1 MRKLTTKE
9 FIERAAKV
17 HDGKYDYSKV
27 EYINGTTPIVITCP
41 IHGDF
46 KQKPT
51 KHFSG
56 HGCLECKK
64 DSISIYWR
72 KPQTKFIKEANDVH
86 KNKYTYS
93 NVEYKGTHIHVDI
106 ICPKHGVFKQTP
118 HGHLKGQGCPKCAI
132 ENKIVNGDG
141 IRDTDIIYSSGDIA
155 YSRWS
160 AILQRCELND
170 DKGNYKGCKV
180 CKEWHTYSKF
190 KEWFDK
196 HYVEGWEI
204 DKDILSNNRKIY
216 SPKTCCFVPREI
228 NSIFRI
234 LNQERTIGVYKQNG
248 KYYTYFKESDK
259 QKYKSFQTKEEA
271 FECYKQYKIRKAIFL
286 AEKYKG
292 IIDDRVYNILSNFD
306 KYGEK
311 YWGSIKDIE

>member
-9 FIERAAKV
+9 FIERATKV

-51 KHFSG
+51 KHLVG

-64 DSISIYWR
+64 DSISRYWR
-72 KPQTKFIKEANDVH
+72 KPQTKFIQESNTIH
-86 KNKYTYS
+86 KNKYNYS
-93 NVEYKGTHIHVDI
+93 NVEYKGTHVHVGI
-106 ICPKHGVFKQTP
+106 ICPKHGLFHQTP
-118 HGHLKGQGCPKCAI
+118 HAHLECQGCPIC
-132 ENKIVNGDG
+132 G
-141 IRDTDIIYSSGDIA
+141 IDKQRICKHNYRNNDIIYSSKDIA

-160 AILQRCELND
+160 AIMQRCYFSDNQ
-170 DKGNYKGCKV
+170 NYANCEISE
-180 CKEWHTYSKF
+180 EWLTYSNF
-190 KEWFDK
+190 KKWFDE
-196 HYVEGWEI
+196 HYMEGWEI
-204 DKDILSNNRKIY
+204 DKDILSNNGKIY
-216 SPKTCCFVPREI
+216 SPDTCCFVPREI
-228 NSIFRI
+228 NSIFRV
-234 LNQERTIGVYKQNG
+234 LNKNRTIGVYKQNG
-248 KYYTYFKESDK
+248 KYYTYFKESGK
-259 QKYKSFQTKEEA
+259 QIYKSFQTKEEA
-271 FECYKQYKIRKAIFL
+271 FECYKQYKIKKAVFL

>member
-9 FIERAAKV
+9 FIERASKV
-17 HDGKYDYSKV
+17 HNGKYDYSKV
-27 EYINGTTPIVITCP
+27 IYVNSTTPIIITCP

-51 KHFSG
+51 KHLIG

-64 DSISIYWR
+64 DSISRYWR
-72 KPQTKFIKEANDVH
+72 KPQTKFIQEANTIH
-86 KNKYTYS
+86 KNKYNYS
-93 NVEYKGTHIHVDI
+93 NVEYKGTHVHVGI
-106 ICPKHGVFKQTP
+106 ICPKHGLFHQTP
-118 HGHLKGQGCPKCAI
+118 HAHLEGQGCPIC
-132 ENKIVNGDG
+132 G
-141 IRDTDIIYSSGDIA
+141 IDKQRRCKHDYRNNDIIYSSKDIA

-160 AILQRCELND
+160 AIIQRCYFSDN
-170 DKGNYKGCKV
+170 KNYTNCEIIE
-180 CKEWHTYSKF
+180 EWLTYSNF
-190 KEWFDK
+190 KKWFDK

-204 DKDILSNNRKIY
+204 DKDILSDKSKIY
-216 SPKTCCFVPREI
+216 SPETCCFVPREI

-234 LNQERTIGVYKQNG
+234 LNQEKTIGVYKQNG
-248 KYYTYFKESDK
+248 KYYTYFKESGK
-259 QKYKSFQTKEEA
+259 QIYKSFQTKEEA
-271 FECYKQYKIRKAIFL
+271 FECYKQYKIRKAVFL